1 MATRN
6 KSPDGEKIMLTVK
19 EASEIYGISP
29 HAIRRWIKEN
39 AFPAVHTGR
48 KIFINRMVFFNFL
61 GGAYNEKCCTF

>member
-39 AFPAVHTGR
+39 AFPVVHTGR
-48 KIFINRMVFFNFL
+48 KVLINRIVFLDYL
-61 GGAYNEKCCTF
+61 GGA